1 MSRINGLYPMPGN
14 MYRSAPSGPRPS
26 FNTMSF
32 ASPEPE
38 SEPAPKDVVAE
49 AALTVNDLASVKLK
63 KDKKSK
69 RPSADANGKTPIP
82 LPPNVSERNK
92 KKKKKKASLGT
103 EGRNENT
110 ATAPASDAPDDA
122 AATATEHVE
131 ESKPKKK
138 KKRSLNATVEDEVI
152 EIAPSADATSA
163 TTANDTKKPKSSKK
177 TKDHDGAE
185 AQQSEKTAAKKRKRD
200 SEVPTDTSSKA
211 PEDTVLGGEYFQ
223 NLEAAIGRD
232 FADFDSPQVSAPS
245 TEAPAKKKVKTKR
258 KHSEND
264 AAAPHEAQVNGNTT
278 EMSMEIIASE
288 DVLAKKDRKEKKEKK
303 RKRRESQ
310 QVLLDTVES
319 SSATVQGGPPK
330 PVPNIEQREPK
341 AGSSF
346 IKEPRNT
353 PIPLPPNSSLG
364 AASTAASPHRTQKMR
379 DDPEVLVVETTPSR
393 RAVEASLSQTTTAP
407 AGQTMSKKA
416 PAVKAPSAKPFNG
429 SQPSASAPAA
439 LPVAK
444 IVLEKSDSQTSLT
457 ASNLERYMQPLSDQ
471 AKPRP
476 RNGRSSSVSSTSS
489 MSIKEAFAR
498 MPKPPSAP
506 VTSKTPNPFLAP
518 VAQEKVEK
526 IDNPKANL
534 QFFDSTLAAF
544 RSSVNMINEQV
555 YLNQHLE
562 LRAANDSA
570 GPLPCL
576 KSATGCTPKN
586 EQHIRALKDSNTKTT
601 PSVIDPHQLALD
613 IAIAAAVEA
622 EKFLH
627 NAVVIG
633 IPVPAGDL
641 EGTYK
646 IYCPKYTDT
655 HADKYGFGQRKLVIS
670 KPAGLFSNTYTAR
683 LITPPR
689 PMGFAVLS
697 FDVPPNASFRTI
709 RLTTSADNYT
719 MDLVVLGNGHI
730 LLRVDIGLF
739 LTGRRTAT
747 GMEFVGIKEGAT
759 KWAGLE
765 DVKTAERKNIQRMKE
780 LAEKEAREKEEEDK
794 AWAARKEEMA
804 RLKASGVES
813 SPVKPETPTKPK
825 STANGSSKTPTKPR
839 ATTGTNG
846 ILKTPNKSKTLAKPM
861 MSGALP
867 SSKKLKT
874 PVVDGVSPSPKKRG
888 RPTNAEIARRAMEAA
903 GQTAA

>member
-26 FNTMSF
+26 FNTKSF

-38 SEPAPKDVVAE
+38 PAPKEVVAE

-69 RPSADANGKTPIP
+69 RPGADANGKTPIP

-92 KKKKKKASLGT
+92 KKTKKASLGT
-103 EGRNENT
+103 EGGNENT
-110 ATAPASDAPDDA
+110 ETAPASGAPGDA
-122 AATATEHVE
+122 AATETEDE
-131 ESKPKKK
+131 DESKPKKK

-163 TTANDTKKPKSSKK
+163 TTAKDIEKPKSSKK
-177 TKDHDGAE
+177 TKDRDGAE
-185 AQQSEKTAAKKRKRD
+185 AQQSEKKAAKKRKRA
-200 SEVPTDTSSKA
+200 SEVPADTSSKA

-223 NLEAAIGRD
+223 NLEAAIGRKV
-232 FADFDSPQVSAPS
+232 ADFDSPQASAPL
-245 TEAPAKKKVKTKR
+245 TEAPAKKKAKTKR
-258 KHSEND
+258 KHSENE
-264 AAAPHEAQVNGNTT
+264 AAPLQEEQMGGAPV
-278 EMSMEIIASE
+278 EPAMEVTPSE

-310 QVLLDTVES
+310 QVLADTVEP
-319 SSATVQGGPPK
+319 SSATVQGDPPK
-330 PVPNIEQREPK
+330 PVPNIEQRKPK

-353 PIPLPPNSSLG
+353 PIPLPSNSSLG
-364 AASTAASPHRTQKMR
+364 VASTAASPHRTQKMR
-379 DDPEVLVVETTPSR
+379 DDPQVLVVETTPLRKTVAS
-393 RAVEASLSQTTTAP
+393 SLSQATTAP
-407 AGQTMSKKA
+407 AGQIKSKKA
-416 PAVKAPSAKPFNG
+416 PAVKASSAKPVNG

-439 LPVAK
+439 LPEPKA
-444 IVLEKSDSQTSLT
+444 VLEKSYGQTSLT
-457 ASNLERYMQPLSDQ
+457 TSNLERYTQPLSDQ

-476 RNGRSSSVSSTSS
+476 RSGRSSSVSSTSS

-498 MPKPPSAP
+498 VPKPSSTP
-506 VTSKTPNPFLAP
+506 VTSKTSNPFLAP

-526 IDNPKANL
+526 IDNQKANL
-534 QFFDSTLAAF
+534 QLFDSTLAAF
-544 RSSVNMINEQV
+544 RSSVNMIDEQV

-562 LRAANDSA
+562 LRAANDAA

-586 EQHIRALKDSNTKTT
+586 EEHIRALKDSNSKTT
-601 PSVIDPHQLALD
+601 PSFIDPHQLALD
-613 IAIAAAVEA
+613 VSIAAAVEA

-627 NAVVIG
+627 NAVVTG

-646 IYCPKYTDT
+646 IYCSKYTDT

-670 KPAGLFSNTYTAR
+670 KPAGFFGNTYTAR

-689 PMGFAVLS
+689 PMGFTVLS
-697 FDVPPNASFRTI
+697 FEVPPNASFRTI

-730 LLRVDIGLF
+730 LLQVDIGLF

-780 LAEKEAREKEEEDK
+780 LVEKEAREKEEDDK
-794 AWAARKEEMA
+794 AWAVRKEEMA

-825 STANGSSKTPTKPR
+825 STANGSSKTPTKPKT
-839 ATTGTNG
+839 TTGTNG
-846 ILKTPNKSKTLAKPM
+846 VLKTPTKSKTPAKPM

-888 RPTNAEIARRAMEAA
+888 RPTNAEIVRRAMEAA